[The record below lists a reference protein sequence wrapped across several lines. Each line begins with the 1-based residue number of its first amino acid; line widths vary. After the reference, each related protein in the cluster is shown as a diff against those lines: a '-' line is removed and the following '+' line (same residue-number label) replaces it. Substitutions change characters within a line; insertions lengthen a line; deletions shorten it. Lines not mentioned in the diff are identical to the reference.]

1 MTAEHITVEQIR
13 AFFGWGAVLN
23 IAFLGVFFFLY
34 LTCRDAIYDLYG
46 HFFDIPKETIST
58 VLFGAFVFYEL
69 AIFAFFIIPYFA
81 LRFFV

>member
-1 MTAEHITVEQIR
+1 MTAEHVTVEQIR
-13 AFFGWGAVLN
+13 AFFGWGAALN
-23 IAFLGVFFFLY
+23 IAFLGVIFMLY
-34 LTCRDAIYDLYG
+34 LTCRDVIYNLYV
-46 HFFDIPKETIST
+46 HCFDIPKETIST